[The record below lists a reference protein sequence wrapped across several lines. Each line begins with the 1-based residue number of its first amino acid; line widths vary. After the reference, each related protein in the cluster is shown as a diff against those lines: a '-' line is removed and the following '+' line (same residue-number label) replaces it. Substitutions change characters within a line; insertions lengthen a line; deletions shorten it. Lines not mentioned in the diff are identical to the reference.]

1 MRALDVLLAAFSL
14 LPAAQALSPAE
25 WRSQSIYQVVTD
37 RFARADGSTT
47 AHCDL
52 TKQDYC
58 GGSWNGIV
66 KELDYIQGMGFTAV
80 WISPVVK
87 NIVNKTADGAA
98 YHGYWA
104 DDIYQLNANFG
115 TADDLKNLSDE
126 LHARGMYLMV
136 DVVTNHMAYAGSP
149 EEIDYSTL
157 HPFNKESFYHPHCP
171 IDFTSQ
177 SSTEVCW
184 AGSNAGTGFVSLP
197 DLRTEDD
204 DVQAEFD
211 KWIGQLIANYTID
224 GLRIDSAQEVNKGFY
239 PTFQKA
245 AGGIHILG
253 EVFSGD
259 PPMLCSYLEVM
270 SGAMNYPAYYWITS
284 GFQGGPLAALV
295 QGIKEMNASC
305 SDTTLLGSFME
316 NHDLARFPF
325 KTTDVSLDMN
335 AIAYTMLTD
344 GIPIIYN
351 GQEQGFGGGLPPLS
365 REALWFSGYKT
376 TGTLY
381 TFIKQLNEARS
392 RAITV
397 DKDWV
402 KQRISV
408 SQPDSQT
415 LLMRK
420 GNAGKQMVSL
430 FTNRGAG
437 GEEVMTL
444 LSADTGFTANLDV
457 IEVLNC
463 IDAKTDA
470 SGNLGVG
477 IYNGEPLVFFPAAN
491 LKGSGICT
499 KLTGPSTVVSTTKKA
514 VPTRTTTSK
523 GSGSEATA
531 TSTGTGTSPSSGSE
545 TAGTGSSGD
554 SATGTE
560 QTAPSVSSNAANSLL
575 ASGPLRGFGIISR
588 LLRF

>member
-1 MRALDVLLAAFSL
+1 MRALNALLAAFSL

-37 RFARADGSTT
+37 RFARTDGSTT

-58 GGSWNGIV
+58 GGSWKGIV
-66 KELDYIQGMGFTAV
+66 NKLDYIQDMGFTAV
-80 WISPVVK
+80 WISPVVE
-87 NIVNKTADGAA
+87 NILNKTADGAA

-104 DDIYQLNANFG
+104 NDIYQLNANFG
-115 TADDLKNLSDE
+115 TVDDLKDLSAE

-157 HPFNKESFYHPHCP
+157 NPFNKESYYHPHCP

-177 SSTEVCW
+177 SSTEICW

-204 DVQAEFD
+204 NVQAEFD
-211 KWIGQLIANYTID
+211 KWIAQLVANYTID
-224 GLRIDSAQEVNKGFY
+224 GLRIDSAQEVNQGFY
-239 PTFQKA
+239 PSFQTA
-245 AGGIHILG
+245 AGGIHILA

-259 PPMLCSYLEVM
+259 PTTLCSYLEFV
-270 SGAMNYPAYYWITS
+270 SGAMNYPSYYWITS
-284 GFQGGPLAALV
+284 SFQGGPLSALV

-305 SDTTLLGSFME
+305 TDTTLLGSFME

-325 KTTDVSLDMN
+325 ATTDVSLDMN

-351 GQEQGFGGGLPPLS
+351 GQEQGFGGGAPPLS

-381 TFIKQLNEARS
+381 TFIKQLNQARS
-392 RAITV
+392 RAIAV

-402 KQRISV
+402 KQRISL

-420 GNAGKQMVSL
+420 GSSGKQMVSV

-463 IDAKTDA
+463 IDAKTDG
-470 SGNLGVG
+470 SGNLGIG
-477 IYNGEPLVFFPAAN
+477 IDNGEPLVFFPAAN

-499 KLTGPSTVVSTTKKA
+499 KLTGPSTVVSTTRKA
-514 VPTRTTTSK
+514 VPTRTTAAS

-531 TSTGTGTSPSSGSE
+531 TGTGSGSE
-545 TAGTGSSGD
+545 DSGTGSSED

-560 QTAPSVSSNAANSLL
+560 PNSPSVSNSAANSLL

>member
-1 MRALDVLLAAFSL
+1 MRAFDALLAALCL
-14 LPAAQALSPAE
+14 LPAAQALTPAE

-58 GGSWNGIV
+58 GGSWKGIV
-66 KELDYIQGMGFTAV
+66 KELDYIQGMGFTAI
-80 WISPVVK
+80 WISPVVE
-87 NIVNKTADGAA
+87 NILNKTADGAA

-104 DDIYQLNANFG
+104 KDIYKLNANFG
-115 TADDLKNLSDE
+115 TVDDLKDLADE

-157 HPFNKESFYHPHCP
+157 NPFNKESFYHPHCP

-204 DVQAEFD
+204 DVQAEFH
-211 KWIGQLIANYTID
+211 KWVAQLVANYTID
-224 GLRIDSAQEVNKGFY
+224 GLRIDSAQEVNQGFY
-239 PTFQKA
+239 PSFQKA

-259 PPMLCSYLEVM
+259 PPTLCSYLDFL
-270 SGAMNYPAYYWITS
+270 SGAMNYPSYYWITS
-284 GFQGGPLAALV
+284 SFQGGPLSTLV
-295 QGIKEMNASC
+295 QGLKEMNASC
-305 SDTTLLGSFME
+305 KDTTLLGSFME
-316 NHDLARFPF
+316 NHDLPRFPF
-325 KTTDVSLDMN
+325 ATMDASLDMN

-376 TGTLY
+376 TGKLY
-381 TFIKQLNEARS
+381 TFIKELNQARS
-392 RAITV
+392 RAIKV

-402 KQRISV
+402 TQRISV
-408 SQPDSQT
+408 SQPDTQT

-420 GNAGKQMVSL
+420 GKAGKQMVSL

-437 GEEVMTL
+437 AQELFTL
-444 LSADTGFTANLDV
+444 PAADTGFTANLDV

-463 IDAKTDA
+463 IDAKTDG
-470 SGNLGVG
+470 SGDLVVSIDDGL
-477 IYNGEPLVFFPAAN
+477 PLVFFSAAN

-499 KLTGPSTVVSTTKKA
+499 KLTGPSTVVSSTKKA
-514 VPTRTTTSK
+514 VPTRTTASK
-523 GSGSEATA
+523 GSGSEATP
-531 TSTGTGTSPSSGSE
+531 TGSGSGSQDS
-545 TAGTGSSGD
+545 GTGSSED
-554 SATGTE
+554 SATGT
-560 QTAPSVSSNAANSLL
+560 QPNAPSDSSSAANSLL
-575 ASGPLRGFGIISR
+575 KSGPLRGFGVLSR